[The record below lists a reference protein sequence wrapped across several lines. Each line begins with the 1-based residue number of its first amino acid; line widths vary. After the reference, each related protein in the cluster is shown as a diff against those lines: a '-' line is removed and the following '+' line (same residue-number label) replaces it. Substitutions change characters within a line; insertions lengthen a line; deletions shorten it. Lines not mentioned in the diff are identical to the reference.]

1 MVNNGLDR
9 RAHVTVNLSRSIWL
23 AQCVDC
29 HLSGQEVVG
38 SISIQVILYLRLTKV
53 GTSCSWAWCSALS
66 GLVLRLFS
74 GTVEMNKIWAEMPL
88 YSLSTVFLCL
98 QSDENSMSVC
108 NLPASISY
116 TWSTV
121 IIGKLK

>member
-29 HLSGQEVVG
+29 QLSGQEVVG

-53 GTSCSWAWCSALS
+53 GTSCSSAWCSALS

-74 GTVEMNKIWAEMPL
+74 GTVEMNKIGQKC
-88 YSLSTVFLCL
+88 LSIL
-98 QSDENSMSVC
+98 
-108 NLPASISY
+108 
-116 TWSTV
+116 
-121 IIGKLK
+121 